1 MLKLYGYWRSSAAY
15 RVRIALNH
23 KNIPYEQQ
31 SVHLVKKEQHSIAY
45 QQINPNRLVPTLV
58 DGDFQLNQ
66 SLAILDYLESTFPE
80 PALLPSEPRKRAEVL
95 ALATDVAC
103 DIHPLNNLRVLQ
115 YLSEDLTVT
124 DQQKS
129 DWYAHWI
136 TEGFAGFE
144 AKLQKTAGDFCF
156 GDTVTWA
163 DLCLIPQVYN
173 AHRFKVELEPFPTIR
188 RIDEACNQLPA
199 FVDALP
205 ENQEDAVQPA

>member
-23 KNIPYEQQ
+23 KNIPFEHH

-45 QQINPNRLVPTLV
+45 QQVNPNRLVPTLV
-58 DGDFQLNQ
+58 DGDFRLNQ
-66 SLAILDYLESTFPE
+66 SLAILDYLESLYPE
-80 PALLPSEPRKRAEVL
+80 PALLPKDAKDRADVL
-95 ALATDVAC
+95 ALATDIAC

-115 YLSEDLTVT
+115 YLSEDLSVT

-136 TEGFAGFE
+136 AEGFAGFE
-144 AKLQKTAGDFCF
+144 AKLQKTAGKYCF

-163 DLCLIPQVYN
+163 DACLVPQVYN
-173 AHRFKVELEPFPTIR
+173 ARRFKVDLEPFPAIR
-188 RIDEACNQLPA
+188 RVDDACNQLAA
-199 FVDALP
+199 FIDALP
-205 ENQEDAVQPA
+205 ENQEDAVS

>member
-23 KNIPYEQQ
+23 KQIPYEQH

-45 QQINPNRLVPTLV
+45 QQLNPNRLVPTLV

-66 SLAILDYLESTFPE
+66 SLAILDYLESTVPN
-80 PALLPSEPRKRAEVL
+80 PALLPSDVRQRAEVL
-95 ALATDVAC
+95 ALANDIAC
-103 DIHPLNNLRVLQ
+103 DVHPLNNLRVLQ
-115 YLSEDLTVT
+115 YLSEELKVS

-144 AKLQKTAGDFCF
+144 ASLQKSAGEFCF

-163 DLCLIPQVYN
+163 DLCLVPQVYN
-173 AHRFKVELEPFPTIR
+173 ARRFKVDVEAFPNIC
-188 RIDEACNQLPA
+188 RIDNACNQLAA
-199 FVDALP
+199 FIEALP
-205 ENQEDAVQPA
+205 ENQADAIS